1 MKLTIENAVKRL
13 ALSVLPQPILYRLWH
28 LRRRKRP
35 RTADSN
41 VMDQRIIPIRP
52 GAYLEVY
59 WTEAPLGRG
68 PCVSMFVLLEEVMRI
83 DCLGGTAG
91 HMHINPV
98 QQSLLVGWKTTPR
111 LLFPPSGRESQIDR
125 AVFELTANTDLAL
138 QTNQLARVRNFFIEK
153 KSLEDAAELM
163 KTSMNELMAAH
174 LGTHP
179 V

>member
-1 MKLTIENAVKRL
+1 MRVTVENVIKRL
-13 ALSVLPQPILYRLWH
+13 ALAVLPQPILYRLWH

-41 VMDQRIIPIRP
+41 AMDQRIIPICD

-91 HMHINPV
+91 HMHVNPV
-98 QQSLLVGWKTTPR
+98 QQSLLVGWKKTPR
-111 LLFPPSGRESQIDR
+111 LFFSPGSSESQIER
-125 AVFELTANTDLAL
+125 AVFELTANTELAL
-138 QTNQLARVRNFFIEK
+138 QTNQLARIRNFPIEK
-153 KSLEDAAELM
+153 RSLEDASEKMEALM
-163 KTSMNELMAAH
+163 NDLLDQHEARN
-174 LGTHP
+174 
-179 V
+179 

>member
-1 MKLTIENAVKRL
+1 MRVTVENVIKRL
-13 ALSVLPQPILYRLWH
+13 ALAVLPQPILYRLWH

-41 VMDQRIIPIRP
+41 AMDQRIIPICD

-83 DCLGGTAG
+83 DCLGGKAG

-98 QQSLLVGWKTTPR
+98 QQSLLVGWRKTPR
-111 LLFPPSGRESQIDR
+111 LFFPPSDSESQIDR

-138 QTNQLARVRNFFIEK
+138 QTNQLARIRNFSIEK
-153 KSLEDAAELM
+153 KRLEDAAGQM
-163 KTSMNELMAAH
+163 RAMMHGLMADH
-174 LGTHP
+174 RSQN
-179 V
+179 